1 MFDEQ
6 PGILSQTDLLQP
18 FRDVHAA
25 LHASSAEALD
35 VVPYPTM
42 MQLCEA
48 VAANISQETFA
59 KFGPKG
65 MLPELAG

>member
-1 MFDEQ
+1 
-6 PGILSQTDLLQP
+6 
-18 FRDVHAA
+18 
-25 LHASSAEALD
+25 
-35 VVPYPTM
+35 M